1 MPDGRHILIVE
12 DDEKWQLVLLETL
25 EDEGY
30 DVTLVANYQDGRHAL
45 EERPFDLTILD
56 LNLDESAPMLGGERL
71 LRWISRRRA
80 DMPRIVVSGQGDV
93 HIVRNAFK
101 QYDVV
106 DFIAKDQF
114 DIAAFIQIVEDT
126 MRKAGTDQDKPGPAS
141 APPQQPFYA
150 GDQTTA
156 GVWGKKVPEQKFLNK
171 LLQILMV
178 RFSES
183 ELSTL
188 CFHLGVDHDALPGKS
203 KQDKAQ
209 ALILRLKKRERIFEL
224 VQAGKQLRPDIPWD
238 DAS

>member
-12 DDEKWQLVLLETL
+12 DDEKWQLVLRETL

-30 DVTLVANYQDGRHAL
+30 DVTLVANYQDGRQAL

-56 LNLDESAPMLGGERL
+56 LNLDEAAPMLGGVRL
-71 LRWISRRRA
+71 LTWISRCRD

-114 DIAAFIQIVEDT
+114 DIAAFIQIVEDA
-126 MRKAGTDQDKPGPAS
+126 MRKAGTDQDKPGPTAAS
-141 APPQQPFYA
+141 APPQQPS
-150 GDQTTA
+150 DA
-156 GVWGKKVPEQKFLNK
+156 GVLGKKAPEQKFLNK
-171 LLQILMV
+171 LLQILIA

-183 ELSTL
+183 ELRTL
-188 CFHLGVDHDALPGKS
+188 CFHLEVDHDTLRDGGK
-203 KQDKAQ
+203 DVKARE
-209 ALILRLKKRERIFEL
+209 LILRLKQRERIFEL